1 MVLTN
6 KGVPLTTAAD
16 ILVVNDLKIVNKTLL
31 TIMLANTAIA
41 RIRGLHP
48 WYWVTCKAPNRFVS
62 IATNRAMLRKIVLN
76 FKTIF
81 PLVGYKIVVVFV
93 VVAML
98 VARVVGLAAIITVG
112 GSCTTMQLVRVLW
125 ICRKH

>member
-31 TIMLANTAIA
+31 TIMLANMAIA

-48 WYWVTCKAPNRFVS
+48 WYWVTCKVPNRFVS
-62 IATNRAMLRKIVLN
+62 IATNRATLRRIVSN
-76 FKTIF
+76 CKTIF
-81 PLVGYKIVVVFV
+81 LKVGEDVEMVGMVDAEMV
-93 VVAML
+93 DEMVVATC
-98 VARVVGLAAIITVG
+98 I
-112 GSCTTMQLVRVLW
+112 
-125 ICRKH
+125 